1 MRITVV
7 LMLVRAFLDG
17 VRPLR
22 TYFSRLSVSKG
33 SKKGKVLQIVIA
45 ALLVF
50 SLGMFEVMLAFNFY
64 TYQTLGILVDIPY
77 LGMFLAS
84 LVGFSFLFLL
94 GSIGL
99 SSIIYRGKDITMVST
114 LPVREQELLISRLII
129 AYILYFPL
137 YVGILLPSIVVA
149 TLLEGVSILFILGS
163 LALVVLGPLLPLSL
177 ALSVTTAL
185 VRLSKGRRFR
195 MFEQLFSFVVV
206 LGFSLVM
213 ITAFSRNME
222 EGSPFLVD
230 YQSMMLSV
238 GTTFKTL
245 TAVFPFFVAQA
256 GMLWSWTA
264 FALQVLLLLVFSSLT
279 CLIVGRGYGHS
290 LSLVASSQSVTR
302 KKGRHGKRGSYRA
315 LSQTRT
321 LIGRELEVIKSQSV
335 FMIEIVGE
343 LLIPLILLGVYALT
357 GVLGEIQGVATHVAS
372 SPYLPYGLVL
382 AILLVSSISMLS
394 STSVSRQGPQFAL
407 DKVLPLKPSEFV
419 KAKLVL
425 HLLLVG
431 GADLVYLVLALLFFR
446 LSLVY
451 LLWMVPLTVLALF
464 SIAAFGLAIDYK
476 RPMLNWSIP
485 QQAMK
490 SNMNGLLGM
499 LSSLGVVI
507 VEGLALLAPIILFS
521 SPVIGIG
528 LSLLV
533 ATGLCLLSWKV
544 VVRHASSAFS
554 QYVRQRSKAEYKSE

>member
-185 VRLSKGRRFR
+185 VRLSKGKGV
-195 MFEQLFSFVVV
+195 S
-206 LGFSLVM
+206 SYPT
-213 ITAFSRNME
+213 I
-222 EGSPFLVD
+222 SP
-230 YQSMMLSV
+230 
-238 GTTFKTL
+238 
-245 TAVFPFFVAQA
+245 
-256 GMLWSWTA
+256 
-264 FALQVLLLLVFSSLT
+264 
-279 CLIVGRGYGHS
+279 
-290 LSLVASSQSVTR
+290 
-302 KKGRHGKRGSYRA
+302 
-315 LSQTRT
+315 
-321 LIGRELEVIKSQSV
+321 
-335 FMIEIVGE
+335 
-343 LLIPLILLGVYALT
+343 
-357 GVLGEIQGVATHVAS
+357 
-372 SPYLPYGLVL
+372 
-382 AILLVSSISMLS
+382 SISM
-394 STSVSRQGPQFAL
+394 
-407 DKVLPLKPSEFV
+407 
-419 KAKLVL
+419 
-425 HLLLVG
+425 
-431 GADLVYLVLALLFFR
+431 
-446 LSLVY
+446 
-451 LLWMVPLTVLALF
+451 
-464 SIAAFGLAIDYK
+464 
-476 RPMLNWSIP
+476 
-485 QQAMK
+485 
-490 SNMNGLLGM
+490 
-499 LSSLGVVI
+499 
-507 VEGLALLAPIILFS
+507 
-521 SPVIGIG
+521 
-528 LSLLV
+528 
-533 ATGLCLLSWKV
+533 
-544 VVRHASSAFS
+544 SAF
-554 QYVRQRSKAEYKSE
+554 